1 MEPTLLDGDVVMV
14 DRSNDL
20 LMLRRSLKFLQ
31 KGSLKQ
37 ANTTRFKALIA
48 CNPTGTVDLVKLFC
62 VRSVIYSNV
71 PQMSKS
77 RSDGCWYNS
86 PSFSVLP
93 KNSV

>member
-1 MEPTLLDGDVVMV
+1 MSGDSMEPTLLDGDVVMV

-48 CNPTGTVDLVKLFC
+48 CNPTGTVDIVKLFC
-62 VRSVIYSNV
+62 VT
-71 PQMSKS
+71 
-77 RSDGCWYNS
+77 SDIILKLAINLTVTLELIL
-86 PSFSVLP
+86 FLF
-93 KNSV
+93 

>member
-37 ANTTRFKALIA
+37 ANTTRFKALISLGKFPA
-48 CNPTGTVDLVKLFC
+48 LWGGFELVFENERVC
-62 VRSVIYSNV
+62 
-71 PQMSKS
+71 P
-77 RSDGCWYNS
+77 
-86 PSFSVLP
+86 
-93 KNSV
+93 